1 MGYWPPISHFS
12 LIPWPSHSKIDFLSS
27 KLPSPSN
34 MNILWSSC
42 GPHRADILEIR
53 RRTGKYIKIFLPAI
67 IFILFKKWYSTKIVV
82 DWRIHIALGIYVQF
96 FFLRALGFFH
106 TPTAIENYLKSFASV
121 FSLVASIIISIAW
134 DDGKIR
140 VYTPQTG
147 KLKYTIHDAHSKGVT
162 ALATT
167 STSQRIISGGGE
179 GQVRVWDVSDKE
191 QQMRDPMKEHKG
203 WPLTFLWA
211 CDKTSFCAIYCCQ
224 QVDCREQ

>member
-1 MGYWPPISHFS
+1 MIFNKNCSRLANSHCF
-12 LIPWPSHSKIDFLSS
+12 
-27 KLPSPSN
+27 
-34 MNILWSSC
+34 
-42 GPHRADILEIR
+42 GDICSI
-53 RRTGKYIKIFLPAI
+53 
-67 IFILFKKWYSTKIVV
+67 
-82 DWRIHIALGIYVQF
+82 
-96 FFLRALGFFH
+96 FFLTSIGIFSYPNSYWELSE
-106 TPTAIENYLKSFASV
+106 IFASV
-121 FSLVASIIISIAW
+121 FGLVASIFISIAW

-203 WPLTFLWA
+203 WPFDVFVSL
-211 CDKTSFCAIYCCQ
+211 
-224 QVDCREQ
+224 R